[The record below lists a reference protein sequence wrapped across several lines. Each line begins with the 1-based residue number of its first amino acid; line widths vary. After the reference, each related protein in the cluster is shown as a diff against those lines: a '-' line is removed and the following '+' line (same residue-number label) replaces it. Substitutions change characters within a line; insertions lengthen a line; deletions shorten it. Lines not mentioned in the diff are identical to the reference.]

1 MMNART
7 KSLCAGLLP
16 LFLQLI
22 VLQRQKYR
30 GSTLFTIKPA
40 YLKEEILTSTP
51 QPNDSLSSTEKTGYL
66 RKNLDLSKII
76 LKVDDPDDYFF
87 GIFPENDN
95 NKALTIN
102 NDIINTLW

>member
-1 MMNART
+1 MF
-7 KSLCAGLLP
+7 LC
-16 LFLQLI
+16 
-22 VLQRQKYR
+22 
-30 GSTLFTIKPA
+30 
-40 YLKEEILTSTP
+40 
-51 QPNDSLSSTEKTGYL
+51 GYL